1 MCTRVVKA
9 TLVHLSKQKNKNM
22 KNIYLIFVDIND
34 VSNYCKIECERKD
47 FINSLIEN
55 ELIESEDDIKIL
67 SLIIF
72 ENGNM
77 IDFSNF
83 WFFLINI

>member
-1 MCTRVVKA
+1 
-9 TLVHLSKQKNKNM
+9 M

-55 ELIESEDDIKIL
+55 ELIESEDDIKNL
-67 SLIIF
+67 SWIIF
-72 ENGNM
+72 ENGHM